1 MMLDLNK
8 QKAALQAAYQD
19 LGQPE
24 RLARKVSFLACFAD
38 TAFLISRLGFYSF
51 SVSTKYTIGE
61 KQINVLVNL
70 VRLVMHRWLMQS
82 QLRISWPPKVLQRQ

>member
-1 MMLDLNK
+1 MHKGLLSVREGELNRREAAMLLDVSK

-24 RLARKVSFLACFAD
+24 SLARRVRFLACFAD

-51 SVSTKYTIGE
+51 SVSTKYMI
-61 KQINVLVNL
+61 
-70 VRLVMHRWLMQS
+70 
-82 QLRISWPPKVLQRQ
+82 